1 MSELLKGDQF
11 GQPNFFTK
19 PNQLPTKAPS
29 LEYLTIKKASLVF
42 RAINHKLRQEM
53 IRLIDKRGQATVTEI
68 FVDLRLEQSVA
79 SQHLAI
85 LRRAGIVLTER
96 EGKFMYYKLNLD
108 RLEMINQM
116 VTDLLK

>member
-1 MSELLKGDQF
+1 MSDLLKGDQF

-108 RLEMINQM
+108 RLEMISQM

>member
-1 MSELLKGDQF
+1 MSDLLKGDQF
-11 GQPNFFTK
+11 GQPNFFIK
-19 PNQLPTKAPS
+19 ANQLPTKAPS
-29 LEYLTIKKASLVF
+29 LEYLTIKKASLIF

-53 IRLIDKRGQATVTEI
+53 IKLIDKRGQATVTEI

-96 EGKFMYYKLNLD
+96 EGKYMYYKLNLE

>member
-1 MSELLKGDQF
+1 MSEFSKGNQF
-11 GQPNFFTK
+11 GQPNFLIK

-29 LEYLTIKKASLVF
+29 LDYLTIKKASLVF

-96 EGKFMYYKLNLD
+96 DGKFMYYKLNLD
-108 RLEMINQM
+108 RLEMMNHMI
-116 VTDLLK
+116 TDLLK

>member
-1 MSELLKGDQF
+1 MSDFLKGDQF
-11 GQPNFFTK
+11 GQSNFSIK

-29 LEYLTIKKASLVF
+29 LDYLTIKKASLVF

-96 EGKFMYYKLNLD
+96 DGKYMYYKLNLD
-108 RLEMINQM
+108 RLGMINQI
-116 VTDLLK
+116 VSDLLK

>member
-1 MSELLKGDQF
+1 MSDFLKGDQF
-11 GQPNFFTK
+11 GQPNLLIK

-29 LEYLTIKKASLVF
+29 LDYLTIKKATLVF

-53 IRLIDKRGQATVTEI
+53 IKLIDKRGQATVTEI

-96 EGKFMYYKLNLD
+96 EGKYMYYKLNLD
-108 RLEMINQM
+108 RLGMINQM
-116 VTDLLK
+116 VSDLLK

>member
-1 MSELLKGDQF
+1 MSDLLKGDQF

-42 RAINHKLRQEM
+42 RAINHKLRQE
-53 IRLIDKRGQATVTEI
+53 IIKLIDKRGQATVTEI